1 MPIASFVR
9 LAAWLA
15 LVPGQGTYPSE
26 FYISWCYG
34 SECMNQ
40 TINAA
45 HMQLQFESHYHHG
58 ARPPLKEVFM
68 VVGAPQEMQ
77 QELLMSCPGVSI
89 LSYMLVAETR
99 LHTHGVNEA
108 DRLRLTASNM
118 VGMVGWATNKRF
130 EISKSSNKKRKNS
143 RELKLTNLV
152 GLVLGCI
159 EAKFCK

>member
-1 MPIASFVR
+1 MPTFSFVR

-15 LVPGQGTYPSE
+15 LIPGQGTYPSE

-77 QELLMSCPGVSI
+77 QELLMSCPGLTSCCCICCAVLCAVSTVYC
-89 LSYMLVAETR
+89 LLTS
-99 LHTHGVNEA
+99 NE
-108 DRLRLTASNM
+108 
-118 VGMVGWATNKRF
+118 
-130 EISKSSNKKRKNS
+130 EKKRRCIRPS
-143 RELKLTNLV
+143 VCQLTCV
-152 GLVLGCI
+152 PKI
-159 EAKFCK
+159 